1 MMERLGRF
9 AQVDSGVLALGS
21 GVRGAGW
28 YCWVQRTQGG
38 VGSIGARCQRPL
50 FLHPRVAVLS
60 CLPPSPDGWSHDPPL
75 YQAASPVDMPW
86 NGQEIDASA
95 DVRFLEAREGCLP
108 RDPLPL
114 PTCLAWTMLCFTPA
128 PPHTAVSVLW
138 RPLGGRRQTT
148 PLLHHWARLLRCTLL
163 RASGPIAARRRRV
176 GQTSSRPAH
185 RRGGRHLGLP
195 NAPGSCNIAT

>member
-1 MMERLGRF
+1 MMERLGRS
-9 AQVDSGVLALGS
+9 AQVDSGVPALGS

-86 NGQEIDASA
+86 NGQEMQALMCA
-95 DVRFLEAREGCLP
+95 FWRRGKDVCPVTLCP
-108 RDPLPL
+108 SP
-114 PTCLAWTMLCFTPA
+114 LAWTMLCFTPA

-195 NAPGSCNIAT
+195 NATGSCNIAT